1 MKTGVLKKQDHEVCL
16 KRNRLRAFSRFLG
29 ASDHTIS
36 YSDFCKN
43 VLERPL
49 NEDESNEKNKEL
61 NQAIKKS
68 MTQTIQR
75 LRDDLK
81 DFPELSIDNI
91 PNSGYQLNIETL

>member
-1 MKTGVLKKQDHEVCL
+1 M
-16 KRNRLRAFSRFLG
+16 
-29 ASDHTIS
+29 
-36 YSDFCKN
+36 
-43 VLERPL
+43 LERPL